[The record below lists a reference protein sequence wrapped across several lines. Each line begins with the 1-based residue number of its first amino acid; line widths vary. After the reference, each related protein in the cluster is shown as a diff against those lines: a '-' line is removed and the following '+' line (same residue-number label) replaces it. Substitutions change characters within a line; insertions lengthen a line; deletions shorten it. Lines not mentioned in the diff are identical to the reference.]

1 MELLLN
7 LGVEI
12 DTGKVLQLFRVFALP
27 LEGVFFVCVFVLISI
42 DKVDVKETQRVQI
55 MLDAVADEDRFATDL
70 LEVLSDLS

>member
-12 DTGKVLQLFRVFALP
+12 DTGKVLQLFRVFVLP

-42 DKVDVKETQRVQI
+42 DKVDVKETKRIQI
-55 MLDAVADEDRFATDL
+55 MLDTVADEDRFATKL